1 MTCTTCNVTA
11 NVSSEEAMEAILS
24 RSTTCKKCKNLS
36 TNGINDRKTND
47 NDDKLSSPINC
58 KNDKVRKKRAKTSD
72 EEVKAPVNHHGES
85 QSALVQEKVYGLCPT
100 CKQLRFWENQCYD
113 VNCHAGTLI
122 KKLNQRLIDSAKE
135 GTTHANKWQ
144 APTTPWSKSSS
155 KKSVTFDVSD
165 ESHQSVPATHASPT
179 PTVSEYTYI
188 K

>member
-36 TNGINDRKTND
+36 TNAINDGKTND

-85 QSALVQEKVYGLCPT
+85 QSAYVQEKTYGLCPT
-100 CKQLRFWENQCYD
+100 CKQMLFWEN
-113 VNCHAGTLI
+113 
-122 KKLNQRLIDSAKE
+122 
-135 GTTHANKWQ
+135 
-144 APTTPWSKSSS
+144 
-155 KKSVTFDVSD
+155 
-165 ESHQSVPATHASPT
+165 
-179 PTVSEYTYI
+179 
-188 K
+188 